1 MPACCPTGRIF
12 LDYLR
17 AEHASGRK
25 LVLAT
30 ASAETYAQAVASELG
45 IFSAVHASTCTTN
58 LSAHRKADALS
69 EHYGARGFDYA
80 GNDCDDIA
88 VFNAA
93 RQAKLSWRRI
103 LRRPGSRRVMAVACS
118 RRNPIAWKT
127 YLKMLRVHQWL
138 KNLLV
143 FVPAFLA
150 HDILEP
156 QVLSATFSGLHRIFG
171 VGLGDLYTS
180 MTSSICRSTASM

>member
-1 MPACCPTGRIF
+1 MGKHIHSSEKNIFFAFLLPVWLLSGKAHLKHEIARRVTINASVLPYRQDF

-118 RRNPIAWKT
+118 SA
-127 YLKMLRVHQWL
+127 
-138 KNLLV
+138 
-143 FVPAFLA
+143 
-150 HDILEP
+150 ILSP
-156 QVLSATFSGLHRIFG
+156 GRPT
-171 VGLGDLYTS
+171 
-180 MTSSICRSTASM
+180 